1 MAVTPPD
8 PTLVALAGEYVLG
21 TLPPAERAAFAARL
35 ASDRAAA
42 EAVRDW
48 ERRLAP
54 LALRASDADA
64 PAPDTEASWAAIAAR
79 IGEAP
84 PVANRVLG
92 PVDVPAN
99 DAAREVVRGLRA
111 RLNAWRAGA
120 VALAAALAAA
130 LMAPALRSPGLGP
143 DSPAPPA
150 RSADAQLVAALTPP
164 EGQMGLLLTVD
175 RATGTVMAQPV
186 ALSVPEGRALQLWL
200 IEGTAP
206 PRPVGML
213 DPARPVAL
221 QLGEAAGA
229 LKDAV
234 FAVSVE
240 PPGGSPTG
248 LPTGPVIQQ
257 GRLVE
262 LARPGRG

>member
-1 MAVTPPD
+1 MAVTPPPD
-8 PTLVALAGEYVLG
+8 DALIALAGEYVLG

-35 ASDRAAA
+35 AADPAAA
-42 EAVRDW
+42 LAVRDW

-54 LALRASDADA
+54 LALRAETG
-64 PAPDTEASWAAIAAR
+64 PAPDAEASWAAIAAR

-84 PVANRVLG
+84 PIANASDPPRLVASNDLG
-92 PVDVPAN
+92 PS
-99 DAAREVVRGLRA
+99 LRT
-111 RLNAWRAGA
+111 RLNAWRAAAIG
-120 VALAAALAAA
+120 LAAAVAA
-130 LMAPALRSPGLGP
+130 LLVMPGLRGP
-143 DSPAPPA
+143 GVAPAPP
-150 RSADAQLVAALTPP
+150 SATDATAAAGGQLVAALTPP

-175 RATGTVMAQPV
+175 PATGTVLAQPV
-186 ALSVPEGRALQLWL
+186 SLTVPEGRALQLWL

-229 LKDAV
+229 LREAV

-248 LPTGPVIQQ
+248 APTGPVIQQ

>member
-1 MAVTPPD
+1 MAMTPPD

-54 LALRASDADA
+54 LALRPDDS
-64 PAPDTEASWAAIAAR
+64 PAPDAGTSWAAIAAR

-84 PVANRVLG
+84 PVANRAFG
-92 PVDVPAN
+92 QVDFPAN
-99 DAAREVVRGLRA
+99 DAAREVARSLRS

-120 VALAAALAAA
+120 VALAAALAVS
-130 LMAPALRSPGLGP
+130 LMAPALRSPGVTP
-143 DSPAPPA
+143 DSQAP
-150 RSADAQLVAALTPP
+150 SAQAGSAQLVAALAPP
-164 EGQMGLLLTVD
+164 EGQMGLLLTVE

-186 ALSVPEGRALQLWL
+186 SLSVPEGRALQLWL

-221 QLGEAAGA
+221 QLGEAAGT
-229 LKDAV
+229 LRDAV

-248 LPTGPVIQQ
+248 LPTGPVVQQ